1 MYKIVEHP
9 LIKMKLSRMRNKNT
23 DSRDFRS
30 NLLELSQFM
39 SFEVTKDLKL
49 TTFEIET
56 PIAKTNGY
64 KLATPVVLV
73 PILRAGLGM
82 VDGFKLM
89 IPQAAIGHLGLY
101 RDEKTLKPVQ
111 YYCKMPDRIEGADVI
126 ILDPM
131 LATGFSTIKAIDIV
145 KTYKPKSIRVA
156 CVIAAPEGLKEVSKY
171 DDSIQVFAC
180 ALDEK
185 LNENSY
191 IVPGLGSDKI
201 NIFFL
206 IYLSILIGISFLITL
221 ILSVVYNNYTI
232 LYGWMLN
239 IPFILTA
246 FILGIVFN
254 NLVFK
259 TFGQTSKK
267 GVVAISILL
276 YCVKYIVLLLGLII
290 GVVVNRVTNQ
300 EIFNIYALFS
310 TAFVYPV
317 SIFLGS
323 MTYHIKL
330 SISERKK
337 KDKPNN

>member
-49 TTFEIET
+49 STFEIET

-191 IVPGLGSDKI
+191 IVPGLGDAGDR
-201 NIFFL
+201 IF
-206 IYLSILIGISFLITL
+206 GT
-221 ILSVVYNNYTI
+221 
-232 LYGWMLN
+232 
-239 IPFILTA
+239 
-246 FILGIVFN
+246 
-254 NLVFK
+254 K
-259 TFGQTSKK
+259 
-267 GVVAISILL
+267 
-276 YCVKYIVLLLGLII
+276 
-290 GVVVNRVTNQ
+290 
-300 EIFNIYALFS
+300 
-310 TAFVYPV
+310 
-317 SIFLGS
+317 
-323 MTYHIKL
+323 
-330 SISERKK
+330 
-337 KDKPNN
+337 

>member
-191 IVPGLGSDKI
+191 IVPGLGDAGDR
-201 NIFFL
+201 IF
-206 IYLSILIGISFLITL
+206 GT
-221 ILSVVYNNYTI
+221 
-232 LYGWMLN
+232 
-239 IPFILTA
+239 
-246 FILGIVFN
+246 
-254 NLVFK
+254 K
-259 TFGQTSKK
+259 
-267 GVVAISILL
+267 
-276 YCVKYIVLLLGLII
+276 
-290 GVVVNRVTNQ
+290 
-300 EIFNIYALFS
+300 
-310 TAFVYPV
+310 
-317 SIFLGS
+317 
-323 MTYHIKL
+323 
-330 SISERKK
+330 
-337 KDKPNN
+337 